1 MNRPRRL
8 IIKDSPTTTAEKL
21 SVPILPQV
29 FQILPKSKKGL
40 YRRSEEA
47 DHSLGEKCREKPAKT
62 VRHERHVI
70 VKFSIPILLFLG
82 YLS

>member
-1 MNRPRRL
+1 MNQSRRL
-8 IIKDSPTTTAEKL
+8 IIKDSPLTAEEEV

-29 FQILPKSKKGL
+29 FQILSKSKKGV
-40 YRRSEEA
+40 YRRTEETEQA
-47 DHSLGEKCREKPAKT
+47 LGEKCREKPAKK
-62 VRHERHVI
+62 VRHERHTI

>member
-1 MNRPRRL
+1 MNQSRRL
-8 IIKDSPTTTAEKL
+8 IIKDSPPTTAEKV

-29 FQILPKSKKGL
+29 FQILSKSKKGV

-47 DHSLGEKCREKPAKT
+47 DRSLGEKCREKPAMT
-62 VRHERHVI
+62 VKVERDTV